1 MYVVHSRQ
9 VQDDPRERTVHRLWY
24 SDVLGCGRGECFL
37 DVLGVSCECKCAGLE
52 PDEWFLHL

>member
-1 MYVVHSRQ
+1 MRAVRRRQ
-9 VQDDPRERTVHRLWY
+9 VQDEPRERDVYGLWY

-37 DVLGVSCECKCAGLE
+37 YVLGVSCESEFAGLE

>member
-9 VQDDPRERTVHRLWY
+9 VQDERRERGVHRLWY
-24 SDVLGCGRGECFL
+24 SDILGCGRRECFL
-37 DVLGVSCECKCAGLE
+37 DVLGVSYECEFAGLE